1 MIAVNGTY
9 YNGQLQIEEE
19 VKTLKPVKVVV
30 TFLDDVEKIKHSPK
44 RKRLQLS
51 DFSFAESRELLKD
64 MKGSLSEAVIEERRS
79 YL

>member
-1 MIAVNGTY
+1 MIAINGTY

-19 VKTLKPVKVVV
+19 IKTQKPMKVIV
-30 TFLDDVEKIKHSPK
+30 TFLEEVEPTKKEEK
-44 RKRLQLS
+44 KEGLKLS